1 MSNKLNNEILPLNV
15 IMDGMVAK
23 FNPANAIDK
32 HIIYKFIF
40 DGYDPI
46 YLEIKN
52 NTAKL
57 LSSEPSHVD
66 TTIITTH
73 ETWHRI
79 AFEGLDGEDA
89 LMDGLIKCE
98 GNLKNFALMPTLFNT
113 SEEED
118 NSTSPNLKLNP
129 VIWVSLALVPWI
141 FYWITHNIFS
151 PSIVSAFSIYNLA
164 SFLNPVLFKNII
176 SPFFLDIV
184 LILTLFISAGTNSSV
199 MGEYSKISFHPSVTK
214 TKLFKII
221 NKNLTLLWAL
231 VFAIRFTLMLVIP
244 SPLNNLSYLVIVLG
258 IIISYFYPKSKLG
271 H

>member
-1 MSNKLNNEILPLNV
+1 
-15 IMDGMVAK
+15 
-23 FNPANAIDK
+23 
-32 HIIYKFIF
+32 
-40 DGYDPI
+40 
-46 YLEIKN
+46 
-52 NTAKL
+52 
-57 LSSEPSHVD
+57 
-66 TTIITTH
+66 
-73 ETWHRI
+73 
-79 AFEGLDGEDA
+79 
-89 LMDGLIKCE
+89 
-98 GNLKNFALMPTLFNT
+98 MPTLFNT

-151 PSIVSAFSIYNLA
+151 PSIVSAFSILYTTFFINFIKPKNFRSITKLESINLAAFSIYNLA

-231 VFAIRFTLMLVIP
+231 VFAIRFTLMLAIP